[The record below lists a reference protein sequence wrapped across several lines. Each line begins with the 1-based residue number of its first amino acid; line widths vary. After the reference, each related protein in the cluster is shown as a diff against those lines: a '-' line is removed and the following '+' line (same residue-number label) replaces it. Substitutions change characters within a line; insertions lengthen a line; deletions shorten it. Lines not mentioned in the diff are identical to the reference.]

1 MQASPTQTSPTEASY
16 LSIYLSDGTVSK
28 QLSVRQGAYLKN
40 YRSAKKSV
48 SSVIAGAV
56 LEGERFEV
64 YD

>member
-1 MQASPTQTSPTEASY
+1 MQDSLTEAGY

-48 SSVIAGAV
+48 SSAIAGTV
-56 LEGERFEV
+56 SDR
-64 YD
+64 